1 MNTTKDLRTVDGGS
15 IETTK
20 RVRPTT
26 EGGRMRKRKNTM
38 DPNSNPT
45 MLINKESTMN
55 NSNEEVEKIDDEEN
69 VTVNSSKFK

>member
-1 MNTTKDLRTVDGGS
+1 
-15 IETTK
+15 
-20 RVRPTT
+20 
-26 EGGRMRKRKNTM
+26 MRNRKNTM